1 MRVHDHDIIQR
12 RLHHSNAS
20 TSKTMKTNNSH
31 KHLRRLKD
39 KSSQHNLLTVRPPVR
54 NDYVQLN
61 NSRRPF
67 PQTVNVGKAARELVL
82 RNLVPSHSLRP
93 QTRQQAN
100 IELLGEGA
108 CAKTTSCTQCS
119 NTRVANFCP
128 STISYHI
135 ITYHITSH
143 HIISYRILLH
153 NTISYHII
161 S

>member
-1 MRVHDHDIIQR
+1 MLLLTMRVHDHDIIQR

-54 NDYVQLN
+54 NVYVQLN

-82 RNLVPSHSLRP
+82 RNFVPSHSLRP
-93 QTRQQAN
+93 QTLQQAN
-100 IELLGEGA
+100 IELWGEGVCVQKQLHA
-108 CAKTTSCTQCS
+108 RNAQILVLRTFVLQQSL
-119 NTRVANFCP
+119 
-128 STISYHI
+128 I
-135 ITYHITSH
+135 IGSSID
-143 HIISYRILLH
+143 
-153 NTISYHII
+153 
-161 S
+161 